1 MNIYLWQRSVF
12 NQLISSVPEIKYL
25 IAQIQPTWKNQIF
38 VFEGAHVLS
47 SITLMLDREE
57 SPTGE
62 YKEESSL
69 FAYSIGSQN
78 SLCTFTCIYLIG
90 TMKKNTCLRQSSTF
104 FTFSFI
110 QFFESLNGVF
120 SDVLW
125 NPT

>member
-62 YKEESSL
+62 YKEEESL

-90 TMKKNTCLRQSSTF
+90 TMKKTRASDRVQL
-104 FTFSFI
+104 FSHFLS
-110 QFFESLNGVF
+110 FNFLKV
-120 SDVLW
+120 
-125 NPT
+125 